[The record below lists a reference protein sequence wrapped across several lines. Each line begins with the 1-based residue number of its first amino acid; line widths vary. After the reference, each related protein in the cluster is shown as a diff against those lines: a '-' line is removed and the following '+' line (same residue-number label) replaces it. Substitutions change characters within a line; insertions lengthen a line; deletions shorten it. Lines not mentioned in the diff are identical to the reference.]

1 MPRGGYQKPTNGD
14 VVSPPGALSKR
25 KAVENN
31 AKENIP
37 SGGGYGERKA
47 MQEQLRGGPIAKS
60 EPVKNLSI
68 NVSPTP
74 TAGKEKLSTFTDPT
88 QRPEEAF
95 SNGFSFG
102 EGLRPTDI
110 GMSMAGMPVSEAT
123 QDLQKLASYIPI
135 FRTVSNLEGIPTTF
149 RTFTKYL
156 ESILNNG
163 GQGGRS

>member
-1 MPRGGYQKPTNGD
+1 MPRGGYQKPTNGA

-47 MQEQLRGGPIAKS
+47 MQEQMSGAPLAKS
-60 EPVKNLSI
+60 ESVRSLSI

-74 TAGKEKLSTFTDPT
+74 TAGKEKLGSFTDPT

-110 GMSMAGMPVSEAT
+110 GLPMGTGQPDSDQK
-123 QDLQKLASYIPI
+123 QDLMQLSSFLPI
-135 FRTVSNLEGIPTTF
+135 FEKVSNMEGTPRGF

-156 ESILNNG
+156 
-163 GQGGRS
+163 RSL

>member
-1 MPRGGYQKPTNGD
+1 MPRGGYQKPTNGA

-37 SGGGYGERKA
+37 SDGNYGERKA
-47 MQEQLRGGPIAKS
+47 IQEQLRGGPIAKV
-60 EPVKNLSI
+60 EPVKKLSI

-74 TAGKEKLSTFTDPT
+74 TAAKEKLGTFTDPT

-110 GMSMAGMPVSEAT
+110 GLPMGTGQPDSEQK
-123 QDLQKLASYIPI
+123 QDLMQLSSFLPI
-135 FRTVSNLEGIPTTF
+135 FRNVANMEGTPRGF

-156 ESILNNG
+156 ESL
-163 GQGGRS
+163 

>member
-1 MPRGGYQKPTNGD
+1 MPRGGYQKPTNGA

-47 MQEQLRGGPIAKS
+47 MQQQLQGGPLAKS
-60 EPVKNLSI
+60 QQVVNKLAFY
-68 NVSPTP
+68 VSP
-74 TAGKEKLSTFTDPT
+74 KLAQKDKLGSLTDPT

-110 GMSMAGMPVSEAT
+110 GLPMGTGQPDSEQK
-123 QDLQKLASYIPI
+123 QDLMQLSSFLPI
-135 FRTVSNLEGIPTTF
+135 FRNVANMEGTPRGF

-156 ESILNNG
+156 ESL
-163 GQGGRS
+163 

>member
-1 MPRGGYQKPTNGD
+1 MPRGGYQKPTNGA

-47 MQEQLRGGPIAKS
+47 MQEQLSGAPLAKTQ
-60 EPVKNLSI
+60 PVKNLSI
-68 NVSPTP
+68 NTSPSVA
-74 TAGKEKLSTFTDPT
+74 AGEKFAPLTSET

-102 EGLRPTDI
+102 DGLRPTDI
-110 GMSMAGMPVSEAT
+110 GLPMGSGEPESEQK
-123 QDLQKLASYIPI
+123 QDLMKLSSYLPI
-135 FRTVSNLEGIPTTF
+135 FRNVANMEGTPATF

-156 ESILNNG
+156 ESL
-163 GQGGRS
+163 

>member
-1 MPRGGYQKPTNGD
+1 MPRGGYQKPTNGA

-31 AKENIP
+31 AKESIP

-47 MQEQLRGGPIAKS
+47 MQEQMSGAPLAKS
-60 EPVKNLSI
+60 ESVRSLSI

-74 TAGKEKLSTFTDPT
+74 TAGKEKLGSLTDPT
-88 QRPEEAF
+88 QRPEENF

-110 GMSMAGMPVSEAT
+110 GLPMGTGQEESEQK
-123 QDLQKLASYIPI
+123 QDLMKLSSYLPI
-135 FRTVSNLEGIPTTF
+135 FRNVANMEGTPATF

-156 ESILNNG
+156 ESL
-163 GQGGRS
+163 

>member
-1 MPRGGYQKPTNGD
+1 MPRGGYQKPTNGA

-47 MQEQLRGGPIAKS
+47 MQEQLSGAPLAKS
-60 EPVKNLSI
+60 QQVI
-68 NVSPTP
+68 NKLAFNIAPEL
-74 TAGKEKLSTFTDPT
+74 AQKEKLGSFTDPT

-110 GMSMAGMPVSEAT
+110 GLPMGASQADSEQK
-123 QDLQKLASYIPI
+123 QDLIQLSSFLPI
-135 FRTVSNLEGIPTTF
+135 FRTVANMEGTPRGF
-149 RTFTKYL
+149 RKFTKYL
-156 ESILNNG
+156 ESL
-163 GQGGRS
+163 